1 VSCETSSGRKVLDES
16 RKDAV
21 EQLEGVLFPQTGALA
36 AWTIESEYRWKKPSN
51 PHFFTKQRNNDF
63 GSKDGE
69 VVTKSGNSLVIRI
82 PPEIAEFLGIHY

>member
-1 VSCETSSGRKVLDES
+1 MSASLRQSFG
-16 RKDAV
+16 
-21 EQLEGVLFPQTGALA
+21 
-36 AWTIESEYRWKKPSN
+36 TIESEYRWKKPSN